1 MPPRRSSR
9 GRAGSEDPHPEEPL
23 DDNRTKERN
32 DDGRDAAAGATV
44 ESMTI
49 EETNAM
55 RAKLGMAPLREGKKS
70 TIVDAGAALR
80 EAAEAEK
87 TAALAE
93 KVARARAKREAER
106 VNARTKKLG
115 DGDDDEGEGDVGA
128 WLAKSKGKM
137 ASKAQE
143 MERAKAAKMAAMF
156 AQRDEDA
163 EEASEDEDEEEGKK
177 RGSTAY
183 TSKDLRG
190 LKVRHTA
197 DEINEGQ
204 EVVLTLKDTSVLDD
218 EDDELENVLIAERK
232 SRKKAR
238 REATKKSDDPFG
250 EEDAAANKTVL
261 GKYDEKTDGDAME
274 LDDQGGMDAAEARRK
289 EEIKARLAAELSGL
303 KGKLETTEVVR
314 GEQAD
319 YHTQEEM
326 QAKFVK
332 REKKKKMRKKIRK
345 RTVEHIDAAEL
356 EQEALAQAGGS
367 NDLGSR
373 RSRAETGSA
382 VEKAAKSKMED
393 QDAKFASALQKAREV
408 TDKKILAEL
417 AGEDKE
423 EEDDELARALARSR
437 KMAHKNTRTA
447 SEDVFA
453 QVAARRLADEAKAKE
468 ELVAPAEEA
477 LVFTDMSE
485 FVQGINTDP
494 VEEEQPEEDLYRGA
508 GEEEMPDVP
517 PPPPGPDAMEEDEMP
532 GVPPP
537 PPPGGEEAAAEP
549 SMPVLAEKHVV
560 KKGLA
565 STLALL
571 KEKAQLDDA
580 QNTRWSG
587 RANDMKDRF
596 DRQHV
601 IEANAME
608 EKAVDG
614 YKFGFKLDKF
624 DEFGRKLTPKEAFR
638 ELCHRFHG
646 IEPGKMKREKRLRQ
660 FQEEQAR
667 LKATSVMDE
676 RIKEVQR
683 EQASPFVVL
692 SGHVRAGQS
701 KQADPI
707 ATAKRE
713 QDERTPAPSSGFR
726 STKTPTT
733 TSKATNVSGSSK
745 VSFAMKPTKK

>member
-9 GRAGSEDPHPEEPL
+9 GRSRSEDPDPEERPN
-23 DDNRTKERN
+23 DDTRTKERN
-32 DDGRDAAAGATV
+32 DDADAAAGATV

-55 RAKLGMAPLREGKKS
+55 RAKLGMAPLRQGKKS

-115 DGDDDEGEGDVGA
+115 DGDDEEGEGDVGA

-156 AQRDEDA
+156 AERDEDA

-367 NDLGSR
+367 SDLGSR

-393 QDAKFASALQKAREV
+393 RDAKFASALQKAREV

-417 AGEDKE
+417 AGEDEE

-468 ELVAPAEEA
+468 EPVAPAEEA

-494 VEEEQPEEDLYRGA
+494 VEEEQPEEDLYQGA

-532 GVPPP
+532 DIPPPP
-537 PPPGGEEAAAEP
+537 PPPGGDEAAAEP

-596 DRQHV
+596 DKQHV

-713 QDERTPAPSSGFR
+713 QDERTPAPSGFR
-726 STKTPTT
+726 SSKTPTT